1 MTNKQT
7 SWTMFLI
14 AVITGLVLLS
24 TIIKVND
31 QLEQSRSAVIA
42 MQKQIDKIVATCE
55 SHFAF
60 EEGVLEIRHYPKV
73 AEHIEIHKKLLTKA
87 IKLKKAYERGTV
99 RPTAFFSFL
108 VDDVVLGHL
117 LEDDVKFFPYVEEK
131 GTKKKR
137 S

>member
-42 MQKQIDKIVATCE
+42 MQNQIDKIKAEDEELKHQIVKLTSANTALNKDLDATQE
-55 SHFAF
+55 LQRKQAQ
-60 EEGVLEIRHYPKV
+60 
-73 AEHIEIHKKLLTKA
+73 A
-87 IKLKKAYERGTV
+87 ILDLR
-99 RPTAFFSFL
+99 
-108 VDDVVLGHL
+108 
-117 LEDDVKFFPYVEEK
+117 K
-131 GTKKKR
+131 GKKK
-137 S
+137 